1 MRHGFV
7 YVQFIIT
14 TFAKVQIA
22 VKTEHILT
30 LMRATGLILLL
41 CVLTIVGSGI
51 NGFGISV

>member
-1 MRHGFV
+1 MRHWFV

-22 VKTEHILT
+22 VKTEHIL
-30 LMRATGLILLL
+30 MRATGLILLL
-41 CVLTIVGSGI
+41 CVLTTVGSGI

>member
-1 MRHGFV
+1 MRHWFV

-22 VKTEHILT
+22 VKTEHI
-30 LMRATGLILLL
+30 MRATGLILLL
-41 CVLTIVGSGI
+41 CVLIIVGSGI

>member
-41 CVLTIVGSGI
+41 CVLNIVVSGI